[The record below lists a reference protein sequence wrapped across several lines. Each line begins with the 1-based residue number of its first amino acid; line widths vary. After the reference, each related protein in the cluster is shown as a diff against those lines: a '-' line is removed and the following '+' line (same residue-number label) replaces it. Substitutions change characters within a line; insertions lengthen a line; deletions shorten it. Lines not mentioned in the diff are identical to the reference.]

1 MTLQAVK
8 SEISVKQRDF
18 EVKLPKRSDVLLSL
32 WRRHNWLRSKI
43 DKKQTQITPALKYRV
58 YMVTVEC
65 QISKVLLYGLKDEEV
80 ELRVLELEEKL
91 KNSILIPKPKETKK

>member
-1 MTLQAVK
+1 MKLKANL
-8 SEISVKQRDF
+8 DF
-18 EVKLPKRSDVLLSL
+18 FNLKFPPRSDVLLAL

-65 QISKVLLYGLKDEEV
+65 QISKAVNNCVFQTINSLSYGAVRLTLNFHPIV
-80 ELRVLELEEKL
+80 KL
-91 KNSILIPKPKETKK
+91 MPFHHPAKEI